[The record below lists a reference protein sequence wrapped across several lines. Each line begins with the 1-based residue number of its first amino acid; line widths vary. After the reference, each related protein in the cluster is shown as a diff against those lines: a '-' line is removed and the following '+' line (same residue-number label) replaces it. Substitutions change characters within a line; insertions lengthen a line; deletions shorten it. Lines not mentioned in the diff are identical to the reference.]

1 MTLVLIKDK
10 YYSWVCLFFPL
21 HLDSLSGFPLGKFFT
36 NLFSKKILMIYHYLF
51 LKGSSIHHNR
61 LQICH
66 LESIFVHK
74 FKRKYKCLRAQKYLL
89 YMWIL
94 LKFIE
99 ILHQW
104 ELFLFCFATRT
115 ALMLKIQCLYC
126 LEIKLATIGWL
137 WELLILTRDTNIFM
151 QAFI

>member
-1 MTLVLIKDK
+1 
-10 YYSWVCLFFPL
+10 
-21 HLDSLSGFPLGKFFT
+21 
-36 NLFSKKILMIYHYLF
+36 MIYHYLF
-51 LKGSSIHHNR
+51 LKGSSIHHNG

-99 ILHQW
+99 ILHQ
-104 ELFLFCFATRT
+104 
-115 ALMLKIQCLYC
+115 
-126 LEIKLATIGWL
+126 
-137 WELLILTRDTNIFM
+137 
-151 QAFI
+151 